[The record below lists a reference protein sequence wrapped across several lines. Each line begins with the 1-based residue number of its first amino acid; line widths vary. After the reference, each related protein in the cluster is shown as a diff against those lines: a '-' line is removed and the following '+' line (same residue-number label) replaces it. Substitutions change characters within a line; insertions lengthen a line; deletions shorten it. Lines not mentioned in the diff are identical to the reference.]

1 MLLSNINKEHKFYQR
16 LQRRNDEGF
25 YNTNQ
30 SANGLIKLHQ
40 HSLPTVPHI
49 PNASLRDSSWQFSQ
63 KPPVSSNPLSY
74 CHTGFASSG
83 AETWALPLTQNAPTT
98 ACFHKQV
105 FPYKGI
111 PAVQRMKPSPY
122 IMRNDALFQTGCSSL
137 PPPKDRKRNFLVP
150 LSLVR
155 VSHLPSCHFHLA
167 EWLSHTLLQWVGVL
181 RSSFHPITVH
191 LIGSFSLF
199 SLLAQV

>member
-1 MLLSNINKEHKFYQR
+1 MVKRVY
-16 LQRRNDEGF
+16 D
-25 YNTNQ
+25 TNH

-49 PNASLRDSSWQFSQ
+49 PNVSLRDSSWQFSQ

-74 CHTGFASSG
+74 CYTRFASSG

-111 PAVQRMKPSPY
+111 PAVQRLKPSPY
-122 IMRNDALFQTGCSSL
+122 IMRKDALFQTGCSSL

-150 LSLVR
+150 LSLGI
-155 VSHLPSCHFHLA
+155 PSSI
-167 EWLSHTLLQWVGVL
+167 LSLSSCWGAVTLFQWVGVL

-199 SLLAQV
+199 RLLAQVLSIKSFFPGTFCQHTL